1 MADAVLNPVPA
12 LPTGRTRVPQGALG
26 LGLLIAA
33 TAVVAAG
40 AADNPSLL
48 VHVPPGRFAGWLAGP
63 LRELEAAAPSA
74 PEFAGLLVAMVA
86 GYLIAVRRAS
96 ALGARTVLGAIV
108 LLHLIALLAPPLLTT
123 DVFSYVAYGRLGALH
138 GIDPYV
144 AAPIR
149 VPHDAIYP
157 WVGWRHAR
165 SAYGPLFT
173 LLTYPLAAIGIAPAV
188 WTLKL
193 VAALSSLGC
202 VALVWRTALVRRI
215 DPVRAVALVGL
226 NPVLLIWVVAGAHN
240 DLLMMLAMSAA
251 VALAVTGREAAGAAA
266 AVVGAAVKVSSV
278 LILPFL
284 VLGSARR
291 GRAVTGAVVAA
302 AAVGLGAVLVF
313 GGHAAGFLDVLGAQ
327 QHTASGMSVPT
338 TIAHLAGRPVAAPG
352 LLTAVH
358 VAGAAALLALV
369 VATARGLD
377 WIEGAALA
385 LVVAA
390 AASGWLMPWY
400 TVWALPLAVLVRRP
414 RALIAVFALQGLV
427 LAHVLAATA

>member
-1 MADAVLNPVPA
+1 MSDAVLSPAPA
-12 LPTGRTRVPQGALG
+12 LAPGRARIPQGALG
-26 LGLLIAA
+26 LGVLIV
-33 TAVVAAG
+33 AVAIVAAG
-40 AADNPSLL
+40 AADHPSLL

-63 LRELEAAAPSA
+63 LHELEAAAPSA
-74 PEFAGLLVAMVA
+74 PAFAGLLVAMVA
-86 GYLIAVRRAS
+86 GYLVAVRHAHV
-96 ALGARTVLGAIV
+96 LGARTVLGAIL

-123 DVFSYVAYGRLGALH
+123 DVFSYVSYGRLGALH

-173 LLTYPLAAIGIAPAV
+173 VLTYPLAVVGVAPAV

-202 VALVWRTALVRRI
+202 VALVWRTALARRI

-251 VALAVTGREAAGAAA
+251 VALVVAGAEAGGAA
-266 AVVGAAVKVSSV
+266 TAVAGAAVKVSAV
-278 LILPFL
+278 LILPFI

-291 GRAVTGAVVAA
+291 GRAVTGAVI
-302 AAVGLGAVLVF
+302 AAVAGALAAVLVF

-327 QHTASGMSVPT
+327 QRTASGMSVPT
-338 TIAHLAGRPVAAPG
+338 TLAHLAGAPTAAPA

-358 VAGAAALLALV
+358 VTGALLLLALV
-369 VATARGLD
+369 VQAARGLD

-400 TVWALPLAVLVRRP
+400 TVWALPLAVLARRR
-414 RALIAVFALQGLV
+414 RALVAVLALQGLV